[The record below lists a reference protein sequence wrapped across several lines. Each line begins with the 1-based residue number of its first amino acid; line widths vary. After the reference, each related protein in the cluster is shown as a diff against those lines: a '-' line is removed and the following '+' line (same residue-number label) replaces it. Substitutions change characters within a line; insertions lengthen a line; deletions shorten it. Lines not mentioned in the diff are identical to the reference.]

1 MRVVF
6 VEHPKFAAEVLH
18 LSEIPDDIVHGINPD
33 NYGLLDTVIQIFKVG
48 LVNPA
53 QWEDFEELKVSEMLQ
68 IWALYNSATAYE
80 KDFE

>member
-33 NYGLLDTVIQIFKVG
+33 NYGLLDTVIQIFKVA
-48 LVNPA
+48 VHPR
-53 QWEDFEELKVSEMLQ
+53 
-68 IWALYNSATAYE
+68 
-80 KDFE
+80 